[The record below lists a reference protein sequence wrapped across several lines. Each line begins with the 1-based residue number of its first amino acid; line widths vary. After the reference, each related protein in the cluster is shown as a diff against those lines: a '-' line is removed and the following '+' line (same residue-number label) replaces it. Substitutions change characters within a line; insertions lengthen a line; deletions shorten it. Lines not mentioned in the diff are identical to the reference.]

1 MSQPKTRQELYEQIR
16 KTSKQEFI
24 LSEMIRLGFWEEGTS
39 QPSVPAD
46 IIKERGELQRELNKL
61 MAKAR
66 KLENPDLVLKE
77 YRQKRLKES
86 KEKQQENREKR
97 EKERLERAEKWK
109 ERKSKEIVYLGE
121 AISGGLQDTTANE
134 EQLKRFGLPN
144 FEHAAALAAAMEI
157 DLGQLRFLA
166 YNRKVSKVS
175 HYKRFYMAK
184 KTGGKR
190 LISAPM
196 PHLKSA
202 QYWILE
208 NILNKVSLHEGAH
221 GFRQGHSI
229 VTNAQQHV
237 GQDVVINFDF
247 KDFFPTITFKRVK
260 GCFVNLGY
268 SEQIASVFA
277 ALCTEPD
284 VDEIEM
290 DGHTYYVAKG
300 PRHLPQ
306 GAPTSPAL
314 TNIICYKL
322 DARMTGMCKALGFN
336 YSRYADD
343 MSFSTSGEAVKDIGR
358 LIWSVHQTAESEGFH
373 IHPDKTRVMRKNQQ
387 QEVTGIVVNEQL
399 GIDRKELKKFRALL
413 HQIRQTGMAGK
424 SWGAGKDLAASI
436 WGYANFVAMVKPE
449 KGAKLVEEVKQLLG
463 KQTPTHK
470 TGLAAAEK
478 DLARKIAEEKER
490 LAKQQEEDKKDGDSW
505 KMW

>member
-16 KTSKQEFI
+16 QTSKAEFI
-24 LSEMIRLGFWEEGTS
+24 LSEMIRLGFWEEGDG
-39 QPSVPAD
+39 QPSLPTAF
-46 IIKERGELQRELNKL
+46 IKERADLHRELSKL
-61 MAKAR
+61 MSTAR
-66 KLENPDLVLKE
+66 KLDNPDQVLKE

-86 KEKQQENREKR
+86 NEKQQENRERR

-121 AISGGLQDTTANE
+121 EISGGLNETDANE

-144 FEHAAALAAAMEI
+144 FENAAILAEAMGI
-157 DLGQLRFLA
+157 DLGKLRFLA

-184 KTGGKR
+184 KSGGKR

-196 PHLKSA
+196 PQLKGA
-202 QYWILE
+202 QYWVLE
-208 NILNKVSLHEGAH
+208 NILNKVNIHEGAH

-229 VTNAQQHV
+229 VSNAQNHV

-268 SEQIASVFA
+268 SEQIATIFA

-284 VDEIEM
+284 VDEVEM

-322 DARMTGMCKALGFN
+322 DARMAGMCKVLGFN

-343 MSFSTSGEAVKDIGR
+343 MSFSASGDAVKDVGR
-358 LIWSVHQTAESEGFH
+358 LIWSVHQTAESEGFM

-424 SWGAGKDLAASI
+424 TWGAGKDLAASI

-449 KGAKLVEEVKQLLG
+449 KGAKLVAEVKQILG
-463 KQTPTHK
+463 KQTPSK
-470 TGLAAAEK
+470 PAGSSEGEK
-478 DLARKIAEEKER
+478 DLARKIAAEKER
-490 LAKQQEEDKKDGDSW
+490 LEQKKKEEDDKKDNW